1 MGCQW
6 CSHFSTRMNPT
17 ILSFLALASLS
28 VVSGHTTGTDV
39 MAYFE
44 AYRAAGSTCNKNRP
58 VTGWT
63 VVVDRS
69 RDAVGAATNNAAFS
83 AGTGTYTTPQAGVYH
98 CCASFR
104 CQQGGV
110 CDWTV
115 IRNGGA
121 GDVVWGA
128 FGTRNTNP
136 SSRGWASHAHCWTS
150 RCGAGVTWK
159 LNLESG
165 GSTDCIQET
174 QWRYGK
180 FTCFLTSPN

>member
-17 ILSFLALASLS
+17 ILSVLVLASLS
-28 VVSGHTTGTDV
+28 SVSGHTTGTDV

>member
-1 MGCQW
+1 MSPMSASLICA
-6 CSHFSTRMNPT
+6 
-17 ILSFLALASLS
+17 LSLASLS
-28 VVSGHTTGTDV
+28 LVTGHTLGTVALAGDAF
-39 MAYFE
+39 AYFD
-44 AYRAAGSTCNKNRP
+44 AVRSAGSTCGPTKP

-63 VVVDRS
+63 TLIDRS
-69 RDAVGAATNNAAFS
+69 RATDGTATNNAAFS
-83 AGTGTYTTPQAGVYH
+83 NGVYTVPTAGTYH

-104 CQQGGV
+104 CRQGGV

-115 IRNGGA
+115 IRNGGS
-121 GDVVWGA
+121 GDVVYGG

-136 SSRGWASHAHCWTS
+136 SSEGWASHNHCWTS

-165 GSTDCIQET
+165 GSTDCIEET
-174 QWRYGK
+174 QWRYGR